1 MAFAPGTDYYEI
13 LGVEPDATTEEI
25 KRAYRKLTPLTH
37 PDTGVSTGLFRLIT
51 EARDCLVDPDR
62 RADYDRDRV
71 AGSSAPPPWPRASQ
85 RPSPPPPPQPSP
97 PRSAPTPPPP
107 GPAQDQAY
115 QASDNP
121 PPGAGRLVRGRLR
134 AELRELGWK
143 RALAWSAVL
152 GATLAVLTAIR
163 IAVLPVPDTLP
174 AAPALTLG
182 DWGGTGG
189 RIGLSTFVAAAVAPG
204 AAVWWAGH
212 RYRIRLALG
221 LAAIPV
227 AEFVVAGVV
236 AVTAALVIVWLARAA
251 WRLVL
256 WTYWAP

>member
-62 RADYDRDRV
+62 RVAYDRDRV
-71 AGSSAPPPWPRASQ
+71 AGFSAPPPGPTTSQ
-85 RPSPPPPPQPSP
+85 RPSPPPP
-97 PRSAPTPPPP
+97 RAAPTPPPRHAEDRYEP
-107 GPAQDQAY
+107 HDEPR
-115 QASDNP
+115 P
-121 PPGAGRLVRGRLR
+121 RAGRPARGRLF
-134 AELRELGWK
+134 AELKELGWR
-143 RALAWSAVL
+143 RAAAWSAVL

-189 RIGLSTFVAAAVAPG
+189 RIGLSALVAAAVAPG

-236 AVTAALVIVWLARAA
+236 AVTAALVIVWLARVA